1 MTDDKKPSG
10 AMPIELVDRS
20 RELLR
25 QSYDALA
32 KENEELKAK
41 TTQMSDVIEEY
52 VKQIISLR
60 ESLKLAVECL
70 ETAEAE
76 IAVYSVTAYGHY
88 QHDLPSLV
96 MIRKAQATIK
106 AKGGL

>member
-1 MTDDKKPSG
+1 LTDDKKP
-10 AMPIELVDRS
+10 
-20 RELLR
+20 REFWI
-25 QSYDALA
+25 DVA
-32 KENEELKAK
+32 NEEHGYYEDEYGLVYSSSQDSCTKMIK
-41 TTQMSDVIEEY
+41 PIHVIEHSAYE
-52 VKQIISLR
+52 SLR

-106 AKGGL
+106 AKGEL